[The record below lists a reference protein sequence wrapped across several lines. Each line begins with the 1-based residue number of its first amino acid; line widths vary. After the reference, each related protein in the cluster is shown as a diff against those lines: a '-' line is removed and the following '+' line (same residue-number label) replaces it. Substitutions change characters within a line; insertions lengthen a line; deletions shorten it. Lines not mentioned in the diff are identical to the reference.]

1 MVKSLICA
9 IAAAALVMVS
19 PVRAD
24 LNVVATTPSLGML
37 VREVGGADVKVSV
50 LTTPEQDVHYLQAR
64 PSIMAK
70 LRAADLLVAV
80 GADLEVGWIGPA
92 VQGAAN
98 PSLRPSRQGYFEA
111 AAQVEL
117 IDKGKAADRRLGD
130 VHPQGNPHVT
140 IDPVRAGT
148 IAVALAKRMGEL
160 DASRAAQYTDRA
172 RGLRARL
179 NNAAETLR
187 AGVPAGT
194 GVVLYHK
201 DANYLMMRLGVPIF
215 GYLEPLPGI
224 PPTASHLTKISNTIK
239 GKRGVIFHT
248 PYQSASG
255 PRWLAEKTQWPVRS
269 LPIEPPMDANLNDY
283 LAHLQRWVDAL
294 K

>member
-98 PSLRPSRQGYFEA
+98 PSLRPSGQGYFEA

-255 PRWLAEKTQWPVRS
+255 PRWLAGKTQWPVRS
-269 LPIEPPMDANLNDY
+269 LPIEPPTDANFNDY
-283 LAHLQRWVDAL
+283 LAHLERWVDAL

>member
-9 IAAAALVMVS
+9 IAVAALVVVS

-24 LNVVATTPSLGML
+24 LDVVATTPSLGML

-117 IDKGKAADRRLGD
+117 IDKGKPADRRLGD

-160 DASRAAQYTDRA
+160 DASRAAQYADRA

-179 NNAAETLR
+179 NKAAETLR

-269 LPIEPPMDANLNDY
+269 LPIEPPTDANLDDY
-283 LAHLQRWVDAL
+283 LTHLQRWVDAL

>member
-9 IAAAALVMVS
+9 IAVAALVVVS

-24 LNVVATTPSLGML
+24 LDVVATTPSLGML

-117 IDKGKAADRRLGD
+117 IDKGKPADRRLGD

-160 DASRAAQYTDRA
+160 DASRAAQYADRA

-179 NNAAETLR
+179 NKAAETLR

-239 GKRGVIFHT
+239 GKRGVIFHP